1 MLSRL
6 TVHVDEELAKFV
18 QFWNQSLSFYFT
30 HCIRVFRIA
39 FSSLQNMMIDLAH
52 WRNEV
57 LLGYVQFV
65 QRDVSDAF
73 SSLMETCSWRVILLL
88 ATWKQCE
95 LSAQQEKVCQ
105 PKEKTPSSSLST
117 YT

>member
-1 MLSRL
+1 MYSR
-6 TVHVDEELAKFV
+6 
-18 QFWNQSLSFYFT
+18 
-30 HCIRVFRIA
+30 FRIA

-95 LSAQQEKVCQ
+95 LSAQQEKVCRT
-105 PKEKTPSSSLST
+105 KRKL
-117 YT
+117 